1 MSINETLFLILEQK
15 KLKQSELAKYLDVS
29 QAVITTWKTRG
40 TDPPANKL
48 INICKFLDISIY
60 ELLGVKNEHQSEL
73 EKLYS
78 KASAKD
84 KSYIDFILSQ
94 YKENQE
100 QSSSTSKIG

>member
-1 MSINETLFLILEQK
+1 MTINENLFLILEEK
-15 KLKQSELAKYLDVS
+15 KLKQSELAKHLDVS
-29 QAVITTWKTRG
+29 QAVITTWKTRK

-60 ELLGVKNEHQSEL
+60 ELLGAENENQSEL
-73 EKLYS
+73 DKLYA

-94 YKENQE
+94 YKDQE
-100 QSSSTSKIG
+100 QTSSTSKIG

>member
-60 ELLGVKNEHQSEL
+60 ELLDAEPTNNL
-73 EKLYS
+73 EIIYS
-78 KASAKD
+78 KLEPRDKD
-84 KSYIDFILSQ
+84 IVDNIFSRY
-94 YKENQE
+94 QE
-100 QSSSTSKIG
+100 QKSSTSKIG